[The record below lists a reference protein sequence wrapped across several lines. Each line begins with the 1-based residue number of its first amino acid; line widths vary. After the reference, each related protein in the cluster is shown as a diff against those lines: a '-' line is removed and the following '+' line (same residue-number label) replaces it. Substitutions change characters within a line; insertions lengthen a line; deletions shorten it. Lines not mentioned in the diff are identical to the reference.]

1 MNSNYYHT
9 FSTQYDSI
17 AREIISDIFISDATI
32 RIDFPNSDKTNVFQC
47 KGLWDTGA
55 TYSVISDKIVKQL
68 KLPIISKTPIIG
80 VNGRFETTTHIVD
93 LWLPNH
99 AVFRKVRV
107 IKGTFN
113 KEFDVLI
120 GMDIITRGDFAISNF
135 NGKTLFSFRSPSIAS
150 VDFVKIAEIS
160 NKNV

>member
-1 MNSNYYHT
+1 M
-9 FSTQYDSI
+9 
-17 AREIISDIFISDATI
+17 
-32 RIDFPNSDKTNVFQC
+32 
-47 KGLWDTGA
+47 
-55 TYSVISDKIVKQL
+55 
-68 KLPIISKTPIIG
+68 
-80 VNGRFETTTHIVD
+80 D

-135 NGKTLFSFRSPSIAS
+135 NGKTLFSFRSPSVAS
-150 VDFVKIAEIS
+150 VDFVKIAEFS